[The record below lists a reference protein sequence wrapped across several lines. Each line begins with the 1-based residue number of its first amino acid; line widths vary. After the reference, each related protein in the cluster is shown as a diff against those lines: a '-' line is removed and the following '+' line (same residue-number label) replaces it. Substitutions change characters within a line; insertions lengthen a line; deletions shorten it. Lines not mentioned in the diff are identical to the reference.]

1 MSSPP
6 PRKIPIWVYGVVAIV
21 VIALVLG
28 LGLGLGLK
36 NKKTSPAP
44 PAAEKELQPPD
55 VTVGSVKT
63 GDAVEPTTSPY
74 SLRKTEYAG
83 TCTFMPSMNE
93 FVKLQLTIRPA
104 AGETNVQYVDAIKVN
119 WKVGSEIWSTETITT
134 DVKTR
139 LKDSAGLKVELKSH
153 RDFTDPTKNIVC
165 AAGEI
170 ERTDNVIEILYSLDD
185 STDYKTWFSQ
195 KFTFD
200 PKIVTAFATL
210 TTGEVLPVI
219 MKDLKTKGGSL
230 DQKIPY
236 KFVPK
241 QGTLVNNVFLKK
253 LSTNPDDTKYE
264 ITYKN
269 KTEAVDIYRLQ
280 FESYKGYVAFK
291 NANGKFIAFTPTNEI
306 MYKDKWD
313 DASFFKLII
322 DEPIK
327 FINGYDDQMFN
338 TFTVFDTWL
347 ETNPR
352 VQYTTAQS
360 CADLATVRGAESF
373 LWRDTHSTEPEKF
386 SNTCVGI
393 SRMPANPGTLPPL
406 WGAGPREVISGCV
419 DPAKT
424 WPMCGTNTSWCYKY
438 DGVGTPIG
446 WNGVPYVWLWDVGA
460 SDIAR
465 KTLADI
471 KTSWNT
477 PGLMKLAGQT
487 DDLKTQGYKYAAT
500 TIAQSSPG
508 SANDSNYYVYVA
520 FGKTLPASASMNTED
535 AGCSYGG
542 TPESSTTYQVGRK
555 PDSFVFMNPQKTNK
569 DGDTW
574 GGTTYKI
581 YDLTQV

>member
-21 VIALVLG
+21 MIALVLG
-28 LGLGLGLK
+28 LVFGLK
-36 NKKTSPAP
+36 KKKTSPAP
-44 PAAEKELQPPD
+44 PPASKELQPPD
-55 VTVGSVKT
+55 VTVDAVKT
-63 GDAVEPTTSPY
+63 GEAAEPTPTSSTSQY
-74 SLRKTEYAG
+74 SMRRREYAG
-83 TCTFMPSMNE
+83 TCTFTPSMNE

-119 WKVGSEIWSTETITT
+119 WKVGSEVWSTETLTT

-153 RDFTDPTKNIVC
+153 RDYADATKNIVC
-165 AAGEI
+165 AAGEV

-185 STDYKTWFSQ
+185 STDYKPWFSQ
-195 KFTFD
+195 KFTYD
-200 PKIVTAFATL
+200 PKIVTAFETL

-241 QGTLVNNVFLKK
+241 EGTLVNNVFLKK

-264 ITYKN
+264 ITYKD

-280 FESYKGYVAFK
+280 FESYKGYSAFK
-291 NANGKFIAFTPTNEI
+291 NAAGKFIAFTPTNDI

-313 DASFFKLII
+313 DTTFFKLII
-322 DEPIK
+322 DGPIK

-338 TFTVFDTWL
+338 NFKVFDTWL

-373 LWRDTHSTEPEKF
+373 LWRDTHPEPEKF
-386 SNTCVGI
+386 ANTCVGI

-406 WGAGPREVISGCV
+406 WGTGPRDVISGCV

-438 DGVGTPIG
+438 DGTGIPLETNGGWYAFGGVIG
-446 WNGVPYVWLWDVGA
+446 LTSLV
-460 SDIAR
+460 
-465 KTLADI
+465 TLADI
-471 KTSWNT
+471 KTAWST
-477 PGLMKLAGQT
+477 PGLVKITGQT
-487 DDLKTQGYKYAAT
+487 EDLKSQGYKYAAT
-500 TIAQSSPG
+500 TIVDSPPG
-508 SANDSNYYVYVA
+508 SQNESNYGVYIA
-520 FGKTLPASASMNTED
+520 FGKTLPAAASMNTED
-535 AGCSYGG
+535 AGCFYGG
-542 TPESSTTYQVGRK
+542 TPESATKYQVGRK
-555 PDSFVFMNPQKTNK
+555 SDSFVFMNPQKTVK
-569 DGDTW
+569 TGDTW
-574 GGTTYKI
+574 GGTTWKI